1 MNALHSHETSASGY
15 PVTER
20 HMPEERKP
28 HSIIKNSILLVSD
41 KEVPGLGSYTLPRA
55 VNAIYYTGDERI
67 GCVGYVLVWDKNVFK
82 MNQVS

>member
-1 MNALHSHETSASGY
+1 VNALHSPETSASGY

-28 HSIIKNSILLVSD
+28 HSMIKNSILLVSD

-55 VNAIYYTGDERI
+55 VNAIYTGDEL
-67 GCVGYVLVWDKNVFK
+67 CVSDMFWNGTK
-82 MNQVS
+82 MSSKCIK